1 MKLIAVTCI
10 VAAALVGCGSDSDD
24 ETPPDTVEVDEVEE
38 EKQEVEGEVDEEKQE
53 VEEEKQ
59 EVKDEVDEEVNG

>member
-1 MKLIAVTCI
+1 MKIEVMKLIGVTCI

-24 ETPPDTVEVDEVEE
+24 ETPPDTVEVDEVDS
-38 EKQEVEGEVDEEKQE
+38 EVDEEKQE